1 MIGTRID
8 SRRSVSAWMVFLI
21 VAALGVCA
29 VGIVLRK
36 NDLLFGAILPL
47 AIAGALALFGWR
59 RSFAG
64 TFRDN
69 GLEIENGDQ
78 PALIPYSSIQSIR
91 VGGKMAEPA
100 GLRQASGVITIVHEG
115 GVIRIPARLNL
126 PTDDV
131 YRFLVGQIPDQG
143 GRAVNSVIADYLAR
157 QERDF
162 GADHVATFCAAN
174 RRVGEARI
182 GLRAL
187 SLGLFL
193 TSIVWLF
200 IGSPIL
206 GRSEGWKLAGVV
218 CLPISTVLFLVSF
231 AQNLSVELAV
241 KNWKKASLVIAPRG
255 MAMVQGEIEGEVNWP
270 ELLEVRFHP
279 RPRSFT
285 LTRDSLTPGILLR
298 VKGATIVI
306 VDIYDRPLFVIYRRI
321 VAAWRKAKGPSGE

>member
-1 MIGTRID
+1 MIGTRIE
-8 SRRSVSAWMVFLI
+8 SRRSVSAWIVFFI
-21 VAALGVCA
+21 VAALGACA
-29 VGIVLRK
+29 AGIVLRM
-36 NDLLFGAILPL
+36 NGFLVGAILPL
-47 AIAGALALFGWR
+47 AIAGALALFGWQR
-59 RSFAG
+59 PFAG

-78 PALIPYSSIQSIR
+78 TALIPYSSIQNVK

-100 GLRQASGVITIVHEG
+100 GLRKASGVTTIVHEW
-115 GVIRIPARLNL
+115 GVTRIPARLNF
-126 PTDDV
+126 PTDEV
-131 YRFLVGQIPDQG
+131 YRFLARQIPDQG

-162 GADHVATFCAAN
+162 GEDQVVTFCAAS
-174 RRVGEARI
+174 RRVRDGRT
-182 GLRAL
+182 GFQAL
-187 SLGLFL
+187 SLGLFVA
-193 TSIVWLF
+193 SIAWLF
-200 IGSPIL
+200 ISSSSFGGS
-206 GRSEGWKLAGVV
+206 EWQVAGVI
-218 CLPISTVLFLVSF
+218 CLVISVVFFLVSVG
-231 AQNLSVELAV
+231 QNASVEGAV

-285 LTRDSLTPGILLR
+285 FTRDSLTPGILLR

-321 VAAWRKAKGPSGE
+321 VAAWRKAKGP